1 MEGKLSFKEAIQKE
15 NGVIKSFAKVLK
27 VVYSPSWN
35 FEIDFLKG
43 SVEENYTLRI
53 KSYRK

>member
-15 NGVIKSFAKVLK
+15 REVIESFAKVLK
-27 VVYSPSWN
+27 EVYGPSWN

-43 SVEENYTLRI
+43 NVRENYTLRI
-53 KSYRK
+53 KIYRK